1 MINTSFRK
9 LSAKKLTMLLLVTFV
24 ITCLLVAGC
33 TQENQSIEPEEPTK
47 SEDINVKT
55 VEAVLEQ
62 EFTGPDKEYT
72 RLWEKEGQE
81 KFEEMHSYLMNK
93 YEPYFTKNGLDNFVI
108 IAHHYHFSDADYQ
121 MSVEEMEVK
130 QSDNKNASNQYDFTV
145 QVAIETPN
153 EEKTLY
159 EMTGKAI
166 FSEEGKIGKMLLGE
180 RSPLLGNKLNELMN
194 LE

>member
-1 MINTSFRK
+1 MIHTSFRK
-9 LSAKKLTMLLLVTFV
+9 RSTKKLTLLLSLTVLVCF
-24 ITCLLVAGC
+24 LVAGC
-33 TQENQSIEPEEPTK
+33 TQENQAIEPEQPAN

-72 RLWEKEGQE
+72 RFWEKEGQE
-81 KFEEMHSYLMNK
+81 KFEEMASYLASK
-93 YEPYFTKNGLDNFVI
+93 YEPYFTENELGNFI
-108 IAHHYHFSDADYQ
+108 RQAHGYHFPDADYQ
-121 MSVEEMEVK
+121 MSIEEMEVK

-145 QVAIETPN
+145 QVAIESPN

-159 EMTGKAI
+159 EVTGTAI
-166 FSEEGKIGKMLLGE
+166 FSEEGKIGRIKIVERDNLLGD
-180 RSPLLGNKLNELMN
+180 KLNELMN